1 VYVEYRVLGPL
12 EALVDGRPA
21 KLGGPKQR
29 ATLALLL
36 MQANTVVPATR
47 LVDGLWIED
56 PPASAANLVQGYISG
71 LRKALGKSA
80 LETRG
85 AGYVLRVGGAALDLH
100 RFERLLQE
108 GSRALEARRYGEA
121 SGALQEALGLWQGS
135 ALADLEDE
143 PALDTTVSRLE
154 ELRVLA
160 LERLIDARLALGQH
174 AELVAE
180 IEQLVAHHPLR
191 ERSRGQLMIA
201 LYRSGRQAEALETY
215 RVARATL
222 VEEVGIEPSEWLADL
237 HSGILRHDPA
247 LAMHADLPTAAGS
260 SLRAILVSVSSPEV
274 TDALVSLV
282 APLARDPR
290 RELLLVT
297 TVASADALGGA
308 ATTLNAHREHL
319 LAGGVDARSAA
330 FTSVVPGGDV
340 ARLARDHD
348 VDLLVVDAPERLL
361 EDARI
366 LAVLDQAPCDVA
378 VVVEGKPKDGPVV
391 VLFAGTEHDWAAV
404 ELGGWLARNGELE
417 MRLVG
422 ATSPD
427 GRDASML
434 LANVSIA
441 VQRTLGVAAEPR
453 LVKPEPSALVAAAAD
468 SSVVVLGLTARWRRD
483 GLGRARTAV
492 AVDTAAPTVLVRRG
506 VRPGGL
512 APSGSETRF
521 TWTIAG

>member
-1 VYVEYRVLGPL
+1 VHIEYRVLGPL

-36 MQANTVVPATR
+36 LQANRVVPATR
-47 LVDGLWIED
+47 LVDGLWLED
-56 PPASAANLVQGYISG
+56 PPASATNLVQGYVSG
-71 LRKALGKSA
+71 LRKTLGKNA
-80 LETRG
+80 IERRG
-85 AGYVLRVGGAALDLH
+85 AGYVLRVHGAALDLH

-108 GSRALEARRYGEA
+108 GSRALEARRYEEA
-121 SGALQEALGLWQGS
+121 CDALRDALDLWHGS

-143 PALDTTVSRLE
+143 PAFDTTVSRLE

-160 LERLIDARLALGQH
+160 LERLIDARLGLGQH
-174 AELVAE
+174 AEVIPEIEGLVAD
-180 IEQLVAHHPLR
+180 HPLH
-191 ERSRGQLMIA
+191 ERPRGQLMLA

-215 RVARATL
+215 RAARTRL
-222 VEEVGIEPSEWLADL
+222 VEELGIEPSEWLAEL
-237 HSGILRHDPA
+237 HAGILRHDPA
-247 LAMHADLPTAAGS
+247 LAAPDELPTSAGTS
-260 SLRAILVSVSSPEV
+260 SRSILVSASSAEV
-274 TDALVSLV
+274 ADGLLAFA

-290 RELLLVT
+290 HELLLLT
-297 TVASADALGGA
+297 TVASAEALGGA
-308 ATTLNAHREHL
+308 AASLNAHRERL
-319 LAGGVDARSAA
+319 LADGLDIRAAA

-340 ARLARDHD
+340 ARLTRDHD

-361 EDARI
+361 EDARV

-378 VVVEGKPKDGPVV
+378 VVVEGTARIGPVV
-391 VLFAGTEHDWAAV
+391 VLFAGTAHDWAAV
-404 ELGGWLARNGELE
+404 ELGAWLARNSEVE

-453 LVKPEPSALVAAAAD
+453 IVDPEPSALVAAAAD
-468 SSVVVLGLTARWRRD
+468 AALVVVGLTERWRRD

-492 AVDTAAPTVLVRRG
+492 AVETPMPTVFVRRG

-512 APSGSETRF
+512 APRGSETRF